1 MGINFYL
8 VPQISTQEQE
18 VLNKYGFELQPIHV
32 GKYVKGWQ
40 FLFNVISQETIQPFI
55 EVSSNIN
62 TYVLMKEVITSL
74 VDKGVMVLQDEYQQV
89 INLSEFFT
97 WVEEDQKENHYE
109 GWYSH
114 DAEDYTFASGKW
126 S

>member
-32 GKYVKGWQ
+32 GKYVGGWQ
-40 FLFNVISQETIQPFI
+40 FLFNAIPQETIKPFM
-55 EVSSNIN
+55 EVSSDIN

-74 VDKGVMVLQDEYQQV
+74 VDKGVIIFRDEYDQV
-89 INLSEFFT
+89 VSISEFFT
-97 WVEEDQKENHYE
+97 WVEEDQKEKHYE
-109 GWYSH
+109 GS
-114 DAEDYTFASGKW
+114 
-126 S
+126 